1 VVVVVGDTPT
11 LPAAGSEPSPE
22 MLTLVAPVTDQ
33 ESVLE
38 PPIRMEAGF
47 AVKVTTGKVGG
58 GVEVTVTVRC

>member
-1 VVVVVGDTPT
+1 VVGDTPT
-11 LPAAGSEPSPE
+11 LPAAGSEPRPE

-38 PPIRMEAGF
+38 PPIEMEDGF

-58 GVEVTVTVRC
+58 GVEVTVTVCC